1 MNDRPLFRPFL
12 SSGDKLPWFDR
23 RILKEL
29 TQFGP
34 DQRDGFTVYVTP
46 EAVIDFHKGT
56 LYQAPLEAF
65 GLLMGRVYEDELGSF
80 TVVARAF
87 YASKPDASS
96 NHIHL
101 SPNEMYQLRTQAS
114 RLSPTMDFVG
124 WTHSHQSVSE
134 YSPVDYQEQK
144 TWKEDYHIGIL
155 TFMNIIK
162 EASDAAWAI
171 AYRGQ
176 SAQMLPLVIDSAPV
190 LRKNNMLSS
199 APKAR
204 TKTQVSSTFTGERP
218 NIQAN
223 SFPRETQATEG
234 LSFSEKQLQDSSQG
248 GEAQFSPSRKAKAR
262 KPLSKWFRFRSAI
275 GLLLQLVL
283 MFAIVIIGVML
294 GNWLSF
300 RFQQPSPTL
309 PSTTFLWDCNQ
320 QNGKAPLS
328 VTCTGPVGP
337 NIQGWIWDFGDGTMM
352 QKSIV
357 THVYQKPGT
366 YKITLTV
373 TSSANQHTSTYNSN
387 AGSYTIE
394 VKP

>member
-1 MNDRPLFRPFL
+1 MPRRPFFA
-12 SSGDKLPWFDR
+12 S
-23 RILKEL
+23 
-29 TQFGP
+29 T
-34 DQRDGFTVYVTP
+34 
-46 EAVIDFHKGT
+46 AVVVPT
-56 LYQAPLEAF
+56 TSAA
-65 GLLMGRVYEDELGSF
+65 GS
-80 TVVARAF
+80 
-87 YASKPDASS
+87 
-96 NHIHL
+96 HG
-101 SPNEMYQLRTQAS
+101 SPQVSTCSPRS
-114 RLSPTMDFVG
+114 RLHEPMPRWPPSGRQIPVSGGRRPAELPISTA
-124 WTHSHQSVSE
+124 THR
-134 YSPVDYQEQK
+134 P
-144 TWKEDYHIGIL
+144 
-155 TFMNIIK
+155 
-162 EASDAAWAI
+162 I
-171 AYRGQ
+171 AHRRNPKG
-176 SAQMLPLVIDSAPV
+176 
-190 LRKNNMLSS
+190 LRRRRC
-199 APKAR
+199 P
-204 TKTQVSSTFTGERP
+204 
-218 NIQAN
+218 
-223 SFPRETQATEG
+223 ATEG